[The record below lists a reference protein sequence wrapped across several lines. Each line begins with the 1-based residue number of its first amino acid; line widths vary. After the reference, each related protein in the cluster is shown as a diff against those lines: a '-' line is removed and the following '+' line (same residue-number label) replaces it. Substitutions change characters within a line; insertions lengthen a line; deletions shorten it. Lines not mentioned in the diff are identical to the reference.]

1 MMSTD
6 NKEKTFVQSGLV
18 LTTDDALNSAIVQKV
33 KLFTRT
39 GGVLPPLKTSVG
51 PGVGPMVG
59 STLEEG
65 GLLP

>member
-6 NKEKTFVQSGLV
+6 NKEKTFMQSGLV

-33 KLFTRT
+33 KLFTPT
-39 GGVLPPLKTSVG
+39 GKVLPPLKTSVG